1 MLIGELATASGL
13 TRETLRFYEK
23 LGLIRSTRNASGYRD
38 YAVETL
44 LLVRYIRT
52 AQAMGFTLAEI
63 GHRLPALW
71 ANESPGA
78 AVEQVLQEKLRDIDA
93 RIEALQALRGELSA
107 RLSTACPLRPLAEA
121 AHA

>member
-23 LGLIRSTRNASGYRD
+23 LELIRSTRNANGYRE

-63 GHRLPALW
+63 GHRLPELW
-71 ANESPGA
+71 ASEARPGT
-78 AVEQVLQEKLRDIDA
+78 VELVLQEKLRDVDA

-107 RLSTACPLRPLAEA
+107 RLSSACPLRPLAEA